1 MVDDPAQ
8 VKIPGKQTSPPT
20 LKVFPRPPNVIPR
33 SPGRRPA
40 SYRTSK
46 FFLSSFAPR
55 EKRRGRRLMER
66 RGGGRQSRHVSNLE
80 RETTPGAEDG
90 GGGGQKIRRQ
100 LTDSPSSLTQSQ
112 GAGCGRARA
121 RDHYRVYNSHAC
133 LRARREQRQPPLV
146 MRVVSSPSYLRR

>member
-1 MVDDPAQ
+1 MRNRTGFKMVDDPAQ

-46 FFLSSFAPR
+46 IFLSSFAPR

-66 RGGGRQSRHVSNLE
+66 RGGG
-80 RETTPGAEDG
+80 
-90 GGGGQKIRRQ
+90 
-100 LTDSPSSLTQSQ
+100 
-112 GAGCGRARA
+112 GRAVMFRIWNEKRPLARRTEGEVRKLGGNSRTPHPHSLNPKGLVAVRA
-121 RDHYRVYNSHAC
+121 RVPTIPYIAHMLAYVRGESKGS
-133 LRARREQRQPPLV
+133 PPW
-146 MRVVSSPSYLRR
+146 